1 MYVFLTIYPISLMY
15 LRYMHSHLKA
25 LAAFAILASV
35 VVPCHAGLVWS
46 PGEGWVDESGDALH
60 ASSAKDQLELARSLE
75 QKEQYQDSLKA
86 YQSLLRR
93 WPLSIYASEA
103 QFKIGLMNQKI
114 GEFMR
119 AYKAYDTL
127 VSKHPSSQFFD
138 LAVENMYAI
147 GNLYLSGEPQRLWK
161 IPLLPSQDKTV
172 EIFEAVIKAAP
183 YGNYAAPAYF
193 QIGQAREKQHKWTEA
208 IKSYTT
214 ILDKY
219 PNNDMAA
226 DAQYQIGYAWL
237 SAASEPDYD
246 QSAAQKAIESF
257 QDFLT
262 RYPNSPKIAAAHD
275 NIVKLQNR
283 ISQGT
288 MNVAKFYDEQ
298 KNYKAAFIYYNEI
311 VRTSP
316 DSPNGKIAKERI
328 DELRPLVGESAP
340 VKTETTAKP
349 TSITNPPAATQ
360 TASAAGSL

>member
-1 MYVFLTIYPISLMY
+1 MY
-15 LRYMHSHLKA
+15 SHLKA
-25 LAAFAILASV
+25 LAAIAILATVS
-35 VVPCHAGLVWS
+35 VPCWAGLVWS
-46 PGEGWVDESGDALH
+46 PGEGWVNESGDALH
-60 ASSAKDQLELARSLE
+60 ASSAKDQLEMARSLE
-75 QKEQYQDSLKA
+75 QKENYQDALKT

-103 QFKIGLMNQKI
+103 QFKVGLMNQKI

-119 AYKAYDTL
+119 AYKAYDTV

-138 LAVENMYAI
+138 LSVENMYAI

-172 EIFEAVIKAAP
+172 QIFESVIKAAP
-183 YGNYAAPAYF
+183 YGTYAAPAYF

-226 DAQYQIGYAWL
+226 DAQYQIGYAWM

-246 QSAAQKAIESF
+246 QSAAAKAIEAYE
-257 QDFLT
+257 DFLT
-262 RYPNSPKIAAAHD
+262 RYPNSEKITAAQD
-275 NIVKLQNR
+275 NIRKLQNR
-283 ISQGT
+283 MSQGT
-288 MNVAKFYDEQ
+288 MNVAKFYDTQ

-316 DSPNGKIAKERI
+316 DSPNGKYAKERI
-328 DELRPLVGESAP
+328 DQLRPLVGDTAGKTDAPSTTSPATTSTNSA
-340 VKTETTAKP
+340 
-349 TSITNPPAATQ
+349 TSQ
-360 TASAAGSL
+360 TASAAGTPAPTP